1 MNLQT
6 QLYMNDRIFPIGI
19 KVVTL
24 HKYIYIYL
32 FDLGNQVIV
41 RKRAIDPQLQPP
53 TRKSSLM
60 YNSTSSLK
68 HAKHVFTLTSSA
80 D

>member
-32 FDLGNQVIV
+32 FDLGDQVIV
-41 RKRAIDPQLQPP
+41 RKRAARNYSRQ
-53 TRKSSLM
+53 
-60 YNSTSSLK
+60 
-68 HAKHVFTLTSSA
+68 HVKVV
-80 D
+80 